1 MTADALHDADKTWG
15 IRMTKDST
23 DVTQIS
29 QPKQR
34 RDMIVR
40 LKRIEGQLR
49 GIQKM
54 IEDGA
59 DCEGVAQQLSA
70 SRKALDKAFYHML
83 ACVVEHPESFGVANN
98 GSRAASKASAPDPH
112 LKQVAALIE
121 RFG

>member
-1 MTADALHDADKTWG
+1 MA
-15 IRMTKDST
+15 RETKPLMDT
-23 DVTQIS
+23 S

-59 DCEGVAQQLSA
+59 ECEDVAQQLSA

-83 ACVVEHPESFGVANN
+83 ACVVEHPASFGM
-98 GSRAASKASAPDPH
+98 AAEAQRGAAKATDADNH
-112 LKQVAALIE
+112 LKQVAALIA

>member
-1 MTADALHDADKTWG
+1 MAKETAD
-15 IRMTKDST
+15 
-23 DVTQIS
+23 VTNLS

-59 DCEGVAQQLSA
+59 ECEDVAQQLSA

-83 ACVVEHPESFGVANN
+83 ACVVEHPESFGVSA
-98 GSRAASKASAPDPH
+98 GAHGAAKARGESQH
-112 LKQVAALIE
+112 LKQVAALIA

>member
-1 MTADALHDADKTWG
+1 MAKEITPATDA
-15 IRMTKDST
+15 
-23 DVTQIS
+23 S
-29 QPKQR
+29 QPKER

-59 DCEGVAQQLSA
+59 NCEDVAQQLAA

-83 ACVVEHPESFGVANN
+83 ACVVEHPASFGVPAESRRGAAN
-98 GSRAASKASAPDPH
+98 GAGPDNH
-112 LKQVAALIE
+112 LKQVAALIA

>member
-1 MTADALHDADKTWG
+1 MAKDTADV
-15 IRMTKDST
+15 T
-23 DVTQIS
+23 DLS

-59 DCEGVAQQLSA
+59 ECEDVAQQLSA

-83 ACVVEHPESFGVANN
+83 ACVVEHPASFGMGPA
-98 GSRAASKASAPDPH
+98 GGGLAKSPDAARH
-112 LKQVAALIE
+112 LKQVAELIS

>member
-1 MTADALHDADKTWG
+1 MA
-15 IRMTKDST
+15 KDST
-23 DVTQIS
+23 DITHLS
-29 QPKQR
+29 QPKHR

-59 DCEGVAQQLSA
+59 DCEDVAQQLSA

-83 ACVVEHPESFGVANN
+83 ACVVEHPESFGVAS
-98 GSRAASKASAPDPH
+98 GSRGETRTADEAQH
-112 LKQVAALIE
+112 LKQVAALIA

>member
-1 MTADALHDADKTWG
+1 MA
-15 IRMTKDST
+15 KDMEESGA
-23 DVTQIS
+23 S
-29 QPKQR
+29 QPKAR

-40 LKRIEGQLR
+40 LRRVEGQLR

-59 DCEGVAQQLSA
+59 ACEDVAQQLSA

-83 ACVVEHPESFGVANN
+83 ACVVEHPEAFGSDADGATNGKSGKSGTTVEAN
-98 GSRAASKASAPDPH
+98 RH
-112 LKQVAALIE
+112 LKQVAELIS

>member
-1 MTADALHDADKTWG
+1 
-15 IRMTKDST
+15 
-23 DVTQIS
+23 
-29 QPKQR
+29 
-34 RDMIVR
+34 MIVR

-59 DCEGVAQQLSA
+59 GCEDVAQQLSA

-83 ACVVEHPESFGVANN
+83 ACVVEHPASFGMSGDTTQGVR
-98 GSRAASKASAPDPH
+98 GAARSGGTDDH
-112 LKQVAALIE
+112 LKQVAALIA

>member
-1 MTADALHDADKTWG
+1 MAKEASP
-15 IRMTKDST
+15 ISE
-23 DVTQIS
+23 IS
-29 QPKQR
+29 QPKER

-40 LKRIEGQLR
+40 LRRIEGQLR

-59 DCEGVAQQLSA
+59 DCEDVAQQLSA

-83 ACVVEHPESFGVANN
+83 ACVVEHPASFGLSGRAAE
-98 GSRAASKASAPDPH
+98 GSRGGGAKAAGADDH
-112 LKQVAALIE
+112 LKQVAALIA

>member
-1 MTADALHDADKTWG
+1 MA
-15 IRMTKDST
+15 KDST
-23 DVTQIS
+23 KS
-29 QPKQR
+29 AEPHPKAR

-40 LKRIEGQLR
+40 LRRIEGQLR

-59 DCEGVAQQLSA
+59 ACEDVAQQLSA

-83 ACVVEHPESFGVANN
+83 ACVVEHPEAFLADADGILEAAPGKHNAPN
-98 GSRAASKASAPDPH
+98 ATSRH
-112 LKQVAALIE
+112 LKQVAEIIS

>member
-1 MTADALHDADKTWG
+1 MAKESPL
-15 IRMTKDST
+15 T
-23 DVTQIS
+23 DIS
-29 QPKQR
+29 QPKER

-59 DCEGVAQQLSA
+59 DCEDVAQQLSA

-83 ACVVEHPESFGVANN
+83 ACVVEHPASFGLS
-98 GSRAASKASAPDPH
+98 GRAAEGAGAAKTGVTDEH
-112 LKQVAALIE
+112 LKQVAALIA